1 MNEIKPITKPITKP
15 TTKIIAGAYKGKV
28 LSLPSLDVTRS
39 SKAVLKESVFNVLQF
54 DIIDKIFI
62 ESFAGS
68 GSIGLEAISRGAKR
82 AYFIELD
89 KKSYSILVKN
99 CKSINIEKC
108 QTIQGNAFVQTP
120 LILDFLKN
128 SKEEVILYVDPPFDF
143 REGMEDIYDK
153 SFRMIENIE
162 NSNIFKIIIEHESK
176 LEVPKILGKFSLEKT
191 RKFGKSSLSYFSYKD

>member
-1 MNEIKPITKPITKP
+1 MNETKQITKP

-162 NSNIFKIIIEHESK
+162 SDNIFKIIIEHESK

>member
-1 MNEIKPITKPITKP
+1 MNETKQITKP

-120 LILDFLKN
+120 LILEFLKN

-162 NSNIFKIIIEHESK
+162 NNNIFKIIIEHESK
-176 LEVPKILGKFSLEKT
+176 LEIPKILGKFSLEKT

>member
-1 MNEIKPITKPITKP
+1 MNEIKQITKP

>member
-1 MNEIKPITKPITKP
+1 MNEMKQITKP

-120 LILDFLKN
+120 LILEFLKN

-162 NSNIFKIIIEHESK
+162 NNNIFKIIIEHESK

>member
-1 MNEIKPITKPITKP
+1 MNEIKQITKP

-82 AYFIELD
+82 AYFIELNRD
-89 KKSYSILVKN
+89 SYKILINN
-99 CKSINIEKC
+99 CKKTDMNRC
-108 QTIQGNAFVQTP
+108 QTIQGDTFVQTP

-128 SKEEVILYVDPPFDF
+128 SNDDIILYVDPPFDF
-143 REGMEDIYDK
+143 REGMEDIYLK
-153 SFRMIENIE
+153 SFRMIENIAAK
-162 NSNIFKIIIEHESK
+162 NIYKVIVEHLSTIDIPET
-176 LEVPKILGKFSLEKT
+176 LGQFSLEKT
-191 RKFGKSSLSYFSYKD
+191 KKFGKSSISYYRYKK

>member
-1 MNEIKPITKPITKP
+1 MNEIKLITKP

-128 SKEEVILYVDPPFDF
+128 SKEEIILYVDPPFDF

-176 LEVPKILGKFSLEKT
+176 LEIPKILGKFSLEKT

>member
-1 MNEIKPITKPITKP
+1 MNEIKQITKP

-120 LILDFLKN
+120 LILEFLKN
-128 SKEEVILYVDPPFDF
+128 SKEEVILYVDPPFDY

-162 NSNIFKIIIEHESK
+162 NSNIFKIIIER
-176 LEVPKILGKFSLEKT
+176 IGIN
-191 RKFGKSSLSYFSYKD
+191 R

>member
-1 MNEIKPITKPITKP
+1 MNEIKQITKP

-28 LSLPSLDVTRS
+28 LNLPSLDVTRS

-120 LILDFLKN
+120 LILEFLKN

-162 NSNIFKIIIEHESK
+162 NNNIFKIIIEHESK

>member
-1 MNEIKPITKPITKP
+1 MNEIKQITKP

-108 QTIQGNAFVQTP
+108 QTIQGNAFVQSP
-120 LILDFLKN
+120 LILEFLKN
-128 SKEEVILYVDPPFDF
+128 SKEEVILYVDPPFDY

>member
-1 MNEIKPITKPITKP
+1 MKEAKP
-15 TTKIIAGAYKGKV
+15 TTKIIAGAYKGKI
-28 LSLPSLDVTRS
+28 LDLPSLDVTRS

-89 KKSYSILVKN
+89 KNSYSILLKN
-99 CKSINIEKC
+99 CKKVDIEKC

-128 SKEEVILYVDPPFDF
+128 SKDEIVLYVDPPFDY
-143 REGMEDIYDK
+143 RDGMNDIYDK

-162 NSNIFKIIIEHESK
+162 SDNIFKIIIEHESK
-176 LEVPKILGKFSLEKT
+176 LEVPKVLGKFSLEKT

>member
-1 MNEIKPITKPITKP
+1 MNEIKQITKP

-120 LILDFLKN
+120 LILEFLKN
-128 SKEEVILYVDPPFDF
+128 SKEEVILYVDPPFDY

-153 SFRMIENIE
+153 SFRMIKNIE

>member
-1 MNEIKPITKPITKP
+1 MNETKQITKP
-15 TTKIIAGAYKGKV
+15 TTKIIAGTYKGKV

-120 LILDFLKN
+120 LILEFLKN

-191 RKFGKSSLSYFSYKD
+191 RKFGKSSLSYFSYKA

>member
-1 MNEIKPITKPITKP
+1 MNEIKQITKP

-120 LILDFLKN
+120 LILEFLKN

-176 LEVPKILGKFSLEKT
+176 LEVPKILGKYSLEKT

>member
-1 MNEIKPITKPITKP
+1 MNEIKPTTKP

-28 LSLPSLDVTRS
+28 LNLPSLDVTRS

-128 SKEEVILYVDPPFDF
+128 SKEEIVLYVDPPFDF
-143 REGMEDIYDK
+143 RDGLEDVYDK
-153 SFRMIENIE
+153 SFRMIENNE
-162 NSNIFKIIIEHESK
+162 NRNIFKIIIEHESK
-176 LEVPKILGKFSLEKT
+176 LEIPKILGKFSLDKT
-191 RKFGKSSLSYFSYKD
+191 RKFGKSSLSYFSYKA

>member
-1 MNEIKPITKPITKP
+1 MNETKQITKP

-120 LILDFLKN
+120 LILEFLKN

-162 NSNIFKIIIEHESK
+162 SNNIFKIIIEHESK

>member
-1 MNEIKPITKPITKP
+1 MNEIKQITKP

-28 LSLPSLDVTRS
+28 LSLPTLDVTRS

-54 DIIDKIFI
+54 DIIDKIFL

-120 LILDFLKN
+120 LILEFLKN

-162 NSNIFKIIIEHESK
+162 NNNIFKIIIEHESK

>member
-1 MNEIKPITKPITKP
+1 MNEIKPITKP

>member
-1 MNEIKPITKPITKP
+1 MNETKQITKT

-120 LILDFLKN
+120 LILEFLKN
-128 SKEEVILYVDPPFDF
+128 SKEEVILYVDPPFDY

>member
-1 MNEIKPITKPITKP
+1 MNETKQITKP

-54 DIIDKIFI
+54 YIIDKIFI

-120 LILDFLKN
+120 LILEFLKN
-128 SKEEVILYVDPPFDF
+128 SKEEVILYVDPPFDY

>member
-1 MNEIKPITKPITKP
+1 MNEIKPITKP

-28 LSLPSLDVTRS
+28 LNVPSLDVTRS

-162 NSNIFKIIIEHESK
+162 NNNIFKIIIEHESK

>member
-1 MNEIKPITKPITKP
+1 MKEAKP
-15 TTKIIAGAYKGKV
+15 TTKIIAGAYKGKI
-28 LSLPSLDVTRS
+28 LDLPSLDVTRS

-89 KKSYSILVKN
+89 KNSYSILLRN
-99 CKSINIEKC
+99 CKKIDIEKC

-128 SKEEVILYVDPPFDF
+128 SKDEIVLYVDPPFDY
-143 REGMEDIYDK
+143 RDGMEDIYDK

-162 NSNIFKIIIEHESK
+162 SNNIFKIIIEHESK

-191 RKFGKSSLSYFSYKD
+191 RKFGKSSLSYYSYTI

>member
-1 MNEIKPITKPITKP
+1 MNEIKQITKP
-15 TTKIIAGAYKGKV
+15 TTKIIAGTYKGKV

-120 LILDFLKN
+120 LILEFLKN
-128 SKEEVILYVDPPFDF
+128 SKEEVILYVDPPFDY

-191 RKFGKSSLSYFSYKD
+191 RKFGKSSLSYFSYKA

>member
-1 MNEIKPITKPITKP
+1 MNEIKQITKP

-28 LSLPSLDVTRS
+28 LNLPSLDVTRS

-191 RKFGKSSLSYFSYKD
+191 RKFGKSSLSYFSYKA

>member
-1 MNEIKPITKPITKP
+1 MNEMKQITKP

-120 LILDFLKN
+120 LILEFLKN
-128 SKEEVILYVDPPFDF
+128 SKEEVILYVDPPFDY